1 MANYF
6 PTGVWWFEAILFGGA
21 ILFWGLLGSAYP
33 GPNGIPVEEGPGFGG
48 LASAAGGAALAGVG
62 AWLRRRPGHPESAAA
77 TTPAHQ
83 RSVEFSRG
91 GAAAVGPRWYRRM
104 LATGILFASAGLA
117 AGVAILSAAPGTT
130 AYTELGIL
138 AFALALAGIVVG
150 AAGYSTRER

>member
-1 MANYF
+1 MA
-6 PTGVWWFEAILFGGA
+6 TRAGGMS
-21 ILFWGLLGSAYP
+21 L
-33 GPNGIPVEEGPGFGG
+33 G
-48 LASAAGGAALAGVG
+48 LAVVLVIFYAASLASRPALAGLFELASLASVAGGAALLGFG
-62 AWLRRRPGHPESAAA
+62 AWLRRHPGQPESAAA
-77 TTPAHQ
+77 TTPAQQ

-91 GAAAVGPRWYRRM
+91 GAAALGPRWYRRM
-104 LATGILFASAGLA
+104 LVTGILFACAGLA